1 MTEEKKQK
9 PIKRSE
15 FGTQLN
21 KWLLFVLV
29 GLLLIV
35 QPWLTVV
42 SWAGWIVLV
51 FAGLMGCA
59 AIMRL
64 VNAKKMQKQ
73 LVAEFACG
81 DAVFAHGLRVEG
93 ALYDFAT
100 VGVQV
105 DEVTF
110 DGEKLHVRYSFWAR
124 RGGRAVETLS
134 IPVAPD
140 EADKARA
147 ALEHILKLKEN

>member
-1 MTEEKKQK
+1 MAEEKKQK
-9 PIKRSE
+9 PVKRAE

-29 GLLLIV
+29 GLLLTV

-42 SWAGWIVLV
+42 SWMGWILLV
-51 FAGLMGCA
+51 FAGLMGCG
-59 AIMRL
+59 AIVRL

-81 DAVFAHGLRVEG
+81 DAVFAHGLRVNG
-93 ALYDFAT
+93 ALYDFST
-100 VGVQV
+100 YGVQV
-105 DEVTF
+105 NEVNF
-110 DGEKLHVRYSFWAR
+110 DGEKLYVRYSFFAR
-124 RGGRAVETLS
+124 RGGRTGETLS

-140 EADKARA
+140 EADKAQLA
-147 ALEHILKLKEN
+147 MEHILKLTEE